1 MREKIVDIIRK
12 PQMMYHPQIG
22 LNFTTY
28 SKEGAETIV
37 QEILT
42 LIKQEIEKVRKGNPN
57 KSDGSGF
64 APETHRRTGYD
75 EACQAILEILK

>member
-28 SKEGAETIV
+28 SKEGAETIA

-42 LIKQEIEKVRKGNPN
+42 LIKQEIEKVRKGNPYSEAS
-57 KSDGSGF
+57 KKIMHSAFHEEGF
-64 APETHRRTGYD
+64 ED
-75 EACQAILEILK
+75 ACQAILEILK